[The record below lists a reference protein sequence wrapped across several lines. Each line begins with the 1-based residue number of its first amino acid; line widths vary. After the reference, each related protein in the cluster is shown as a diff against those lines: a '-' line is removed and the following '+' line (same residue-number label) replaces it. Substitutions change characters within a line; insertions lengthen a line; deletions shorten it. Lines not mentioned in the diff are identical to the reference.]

1 MKKYTFAFHLN
12 GHLAE
17 LSVVAEVMGVA
28 EKLIRGM
35 LPDQYFDDGLFLRV
49 EEYDPHKYS

>member
-17 LSVVAEVMGVA
+17 LSVVAETMGVA